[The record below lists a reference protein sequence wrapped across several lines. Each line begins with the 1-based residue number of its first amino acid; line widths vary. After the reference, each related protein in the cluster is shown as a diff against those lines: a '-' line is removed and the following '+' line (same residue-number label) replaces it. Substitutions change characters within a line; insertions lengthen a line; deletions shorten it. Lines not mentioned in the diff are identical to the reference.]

1 MVVLARINVNVG
13 IAIDF
18 ALEYV
23 VGM

>member
-1 MVVLARINVNVG
+1 MVVLARVNVNVG